1 MHRCCQHSFKFI
13 VTFLCFNQI
22 DVYCL
27 TGKLGCERI
36 AEMDLTKEF
45 KHMAA
50 ALFVAYKA
58 LLFGE
63 TPVACL
69 VVDNCNDA
77 ILLIGYNYT
86 NVSLNGTRHAEFL
99 ALERLVDDGYD
110 LSKCTLYV
118 TVEPCIMCASY
129 LRQIGIGRVVY
140 GAGNDRFGGNGT
152 VVLVNSN
159 GHLPKQA
166 YLSYGGICRTEGIQL
181 LRNFYI
187 QENDLAPTPQV
198 KKNKDIDSK
207 DLPDSNVVYDE
218 AVFDDFYGVERQF
231 LLEDRSCEITPLIGQ
246 GYRLIDLF
254 LLSDALNIP
263 FLQKELGSISQDQLD
278 NFYELF
284 RSVDGEGRV
293 IMETSVKVYHS
304 KKRPLED

>member
-1 MHRCCQHSFKFI
+1 M
-13 VTFLCFNQI
+13 
-22 DVYCL
+22 
-27 TGKLGCERI
+27 
-36 AEMDLTKEF
+36 TKEF

-69 VVDNCNDA
+69 VVDNRNDA